1 MQYMVRPVSLTVIGL
16 YFIISALISILSLL
30 FAGGSI
36 SWEMMGANPVIVM
49 IFSTASSVVQLA
61 AGVAILQQQKW
72 GRTLLLFFVPL
83 SIIISAFV
91 FDAFREYIPLSVG
104 FSVIFYGVIFYF
116 LFRSDAG
123 EYFAGTYTGPT
134 NFQKAIRKVRRS
146 QKNPSDLKQV
156 FGVLFL
162 IAAGFFL
169 YMFVLLIGFSSEF
182 SGLFIF
188 TFMLLLPAV
197 LLYIAGVFL
206 WGKMRW
212 MAVTGWV
219 LIANGIISIISA
231 VTYRFMMTMDLSAF
245 LPSGEA
251 PEPDQ
256 LQMLMQSNYLGIVI
270 GVIGLVFLY
279 YQIQSDHAD
288 AAELLADL
296 EE

>member
-1 MQYMVRPVSLTVIGL
+1 MIRPVSITVIGL
-16 YFIISALISILSLL
+16 YFIISASLSILTVL

-36 SWEMMGANPVIVM
+36 IWEMMGANPVVVM
-49 IFSTASSVVQLA
+49 IFSTANSVILLA

-72 GRTLLLFFVPL
+72 GRTLLLFFVPA
-83 SIIISAFV
+83 SVIISSFV
-91 FDAFREYIPLSVG
+91 FDALREFIPLSIG

-116 LFRSDAG
+116 LFRRDAR
-123 EYFAGTYTGPT
+123 EYFAGTYAGPPD
-134 NFQKAIRKVRRS
+134 FQKAVRKVRRS

-162 IAAGFFL
+162 IAAGFFF

-219 LIANGIISIISA
+219 LIANGIISIIS
-231 VTYRFMMTMDLSAF
+231 VFTYWSMMTMDLSAF
-245 LPSGEA
+245 LPPGESL
-251 PEPDQ
+251 EPDQ
-256 LQMLMQSNYLGIVI
+256 LQMLMQSNYMGIVI
-270 GVIGLVFLY
+270 GLIGLIILY
-279 YQIQSDHAD
+279 YQIQSDHKD
-288 AAELLADL
+288 AAELIAEM
-296 EE
+296 EEK